1 MNEYTHLFQSEP
13 SAKGAFDEAAA
24 DLTAFLDFSS
34 YSATAADSIVVPEV
48 TSQQAP
54 GAPMGALR
62 PVDDSLLDSPLDLEL
77 SPASSFASSISGSP
91 FDLAVDFTSPM
102 LSSFESPL
110 LESFSLASS
119 SSVAGE
125 YPSLFAPAPGADF
138 LASSSFAMATEP
150 QWTPQDIQLPA
161 LPQVG
166 GTGLPLPTSSPMME
180 DVKPVITS
188 SSSSPPV
195 LARNDSA
202 LFDTFT
208 AVPVAAQAAWSTP
221 APAPAPRK
229 SVAQLRKEAAQAMP
243 EQSFKKDKFTGV
255 RNTRKPMIDLDAPTL
270 PKNYLTES
278 ATSKK
283 RGGSAKYAASIV
295 NKRQRSTASA
305 TPGPELPQTR
315 PDPIDAEALDE
326 EQLTAIEMKRRSN
339 TLAARKSRMRKAQ
352 HIADMQDEIARLQS
366 LNETLQA
373 ELAAARAGCTCPP
386 ADAERRRRGGLPA
399 ASSALLRPLQM
410 SSASS
415 SAAAAPSDKSLLPS
429 LRLGSL
435 DELLVG
441 AVLKAGGP
449 STVQGSKEA
458 LSLGST
464 TVNFRRFVQKSGPIF
479 VAQDAVEAVLRW
491 EDPAKT
497 VFFASAWAL
506 LCYWPS
512 LVIFVPNLVLVAVL
526 LSTYHAKRAAGP
538 PPDSQEGPTPL
549 AKDPP
554 GEMSVD
560 YLSNLQNIQIM
571 MGRVA
576 DLSDA
581 LRSTVPLLTWRD
593 ERLTRALLQLAVV
606 SSLALAFIAPLI
618 PWRLVFLVLGEGA
631 FLLSHPLA
639 QTFLADATA
648 RLQTPQARKAR
659 QQATRRL
666 LEDDALRDDELD
678 LEVVEVQRLEVESR
692 APGASVAGAKEGEVW
707 GNEAIVGGEL
717 PTGFRWLGEWED
729 AAPADGAVDADG
741 WTYIH
746 LDGTRTST
754 PFVLQGDKATA
765 VWAQSRRRRLTR
777 RAIRN
782 PLL

>member
-1 MNEYTHLFQSEP
+1 MPASTPASQSAPVQHQPAHRTRQTTRKNMIMNEYTHLFQSEP

-188 SSSSPPV
+188 SSSPPV
-195 LARNDSA
+195 LARNNSA
-202 LFDTFT
+202 LFDAFT

-221 APAPAPRK
+221 ASAPAPVPAPEQAPPAAAEAEVAAHTPGVETATHTASGKRK

-373 ELAAARAGCTCPP
+373 ELAAARAGCTC
-386 ADAERRRRGGLPA
+386 
-399 ASSALLRPLQM
+399 
-410 SSASS
+410 
-415 SAAAAPSDKSLLPS
+415 
-429 LRLGSL
+429 
-435 DELLVG
+435 
-441 AVLKAGGP
+441 
-449 STVQGSKEA
+449 
-458 LSLGST
+458 
-464 TVNFRRFVQKSGPIF
+464 QK
-479 VAQDAVEAVLRW
+479 
-491 EDPAKT
+491 
-497 VFFASAWAL
+497 
-506 LCYWPS
+506 
-512 LVIFVPNLVLVAVL
+512 
-526 LSTYHAKRAAGP
+526 
-538 PPDSQEGPTPL
+538 
-549 AKDPP
+549 
-554 GEMSVD
+554 
-560 YLSNLQNIQIM
+560 
-571 MGRVA
+571 
-576 DLSDA
+576 
-581 LRSTVPLLTWRD
+581 
-593 ERLTRALLQLAVV
+593 
-606 SSLALAFIAPLI
+606 
-618 PWRLVFLVLGEGA
+618 
-631 FLLSHPLA
+631 
-639 QTFLADATA
+639 
-648 RLQTPQARKAR
+648 
-659 QQATRRL
+659 
-666 LEDDALRDDELD
+666 
-678 LEVVEVQRLEVESR
+678 
-692 APGASVAGAKEGEVW
+692 
-707 GNEAIVGGEL
+707 
-717 PTGFRWLGEWED
+717 
-729 AAPADGAVDADG
+729 
-741 WTYIH
+741 
-746 LDGTRTST
+746 
-754 PFVLQGDKATA
+754 
-765 VWAQSRRRRLTR
+765 
-777 RAIRN
+777 
-782 PLL
+782 